1 MTATAPSGGKLAID
15 GPVRV
20 DPFSAD
26 LAVHAE
32 GLAFAP
38 WAELLKLPVAVERG
52 ALTGTAHI
60 DYTDRLRS
68 LRGEIRAIDVH
79 TRPPDPARPTE
90 VLAVA
95 TAAASFSFTPGEPGA
110 IDMPSLTLSYPY
122 AMVVHSDAGTFP
134 STARRRRRRRGA
146 DVWIGRLDI
155 VDGKPDFV
163 DETVQPPFWTS
174 LTDIAATAE
183 QVALPPGTVDH
194 FTLAGKRDE
203 LSPVAMS
210 GTYGADG
217 LGARVE
223 VKDVL
228 LDSLNP
234 YISPSR
240 VPHHRRPAVDGRHHD
255 AEAAAADLG
264 RRSVLNGVDVLQ
276 TGTDVTRAERRPP
289 RRSRSAHRRFG
300 GSNDLSL
307 PFDRHLLK

>member
-1 MTATAPSGGKLAID
+1 MRSGPVTVRGGELRVRRGDAALAAKIDRVRWDGLRDTPTQLAVTATAPSGGKLAID

-68 LRGEIRAIDVH
+68 LRGEIQAIDVH

-122 AMVVHSDAGTFP
+122 AMVVRSAAGTFP
-134 STARRRRRRRGA
+134 STLLGGGAAAARRRRSGSDGSTSSMASSSSSTRRCSRRS
-146 DVWIGRLDI
+146 GRAS
-155 VDGKPDFV
+155 P
-163 DETVQPPFWTS
+163 TSPP
-174 LTDIAATAE
+174 
-183 QVALPPGTVDH
+183 P
-194 FTLAGKRDE
+194 
-203 LSPVAMS
+203 
-210 GTYGADG
+210 
-217 LGARVE
+217 
-223 VKDVL
+223 
-228 LDSLNP
+228 
-234 YISPSR
+234 PSR
-240 VPHHRRPAVDGRHHD
+240 WPCRREPSTTSRW
-255 AEAAAADLG
+255 
-264 RRSVLNGVDVLQ
+264 
-276 TGTDVTRAERRPP
+276 RASATSSAP
-289 RRSRSAHRRFG
+289 SRCRAPTAPTASAR
-300 GSNDLSL
+300 GS
-307 PFDRHLLK
+307 R